1 MARKLLLLRHGEV
14 DEKYRGRY
22 VGRTNLPLG
31 ERGHRQVGAIKTYLQ
46 SRRFDHCLCSPL
58 LRCRQ
63 TAGTVLESSDISME
77 IDDDLREIDFGRWEG
92 MSFDDISKAFPHQVK
107 HWMDFDPDFA
117 FPEGE
122 CIGDFMV
129 RMRCVAKRLNED
141 SADTI
146 LMCTH
151 GGVIRSLI
159 CHYLGLKPW
168 QYILFKVKPASVTTI
183 ELFDGGGILAGLS
196 ETGPLHSTED
206 EQ

>member
-22 VGRTNLPLG
+22 IGRTDLPLC
-31 ERGHRQVGAIKTYLQ
+31 ERGHRQVDEIKMFLQ

-63 TAGTVLESSDISME
+63 TASTVLESAKINMA
-77 IDDDLREIDFGRWEG
+77 IDDNLREIDFGHWEG
-92 MSFDDISKAFPHQVK
+92 MSFDDISKAFPDRVQD
-107 HWMDFDPDFA
+107 WMAFDPEFA

-122 CIGDFMV
+122 RIGDFLA
-129 RMRCVAKRLNED
+129 RMRCVAERLNED
-141 SADTI
+141 PADTI
-146 LMCTH
+146 LLCTH
-151 GGVIRSLI
+151 GGVIRTLI

-183 ELFDGGGILAGLS
+183 ERFNDGGVLAGLS
-196 ETGPLHSTED
+196 ETGQLHLAED
-206 EQ
+206 ER